1 MIAQTVIACTQCG
14 KPLRRKPS
22 KRHAHNFCNR
32 ACFHVWIAAQYPPQ
46 WRCDRCGE
54 PVRRV
59 PSRVVGRVYCSRDCF
74 TSAAQTPPRPPVAVE
89 SKQRASAIGK
99 RRADDPY
106 YSTRDA
112 ARDGYDPDAY
122 DRAILLERRREQRLL
137 AAYDDEAE
145 AC

>member
-59 PSRVVGRVYCSRDCF
+59 PSRVVGRVYCSRECF
-74 TSAAQTPPRPPVAVE
+74 TSATQAIPTPAVAAIPTE
-89 SKQRASAIGK
+89 RLTAIGK
-99 RRADDPY
+99 RPANDPY
-106 YSTRDA
+106 YAARDA
-112 ARDGYDPDAY
+112 ARDPHDPDAF